1 MSIEIW
7 VSFVIASMILCF
19 TPGPT
24 VFLVM
29 GQSLNHGRKSV
40 IPLVTGVLSGDI
52 IAMGISFAGLGA
64 LLASSA
70 VLFSIFK
77 WLAAAYLIYL
87 GIKAWRTKVS
97 LGDLTTTHS
106 KNGKIFKEALVVTAL
121 NPKGIIFFIAFF
133 PLFMDANKAVF
144 PQMLVMA
151 LSFLIVSTLSAS
163 FYSIFSGFLRNK
175 IKTVKTQEIFN
186 RISGTM
192 LIGAGAV
199 TASLQK

>member
-1 MSIEIW
+1 MNIEIW
-7 VSFVIASMILCF
+7 VSFVIASMVLCF

-24 VFLVM
+24 VFIVM
-29 GQSLNHGRKSV
+29 GQSLNHGKKSV
-40 IPLVTGVLSGDI
+40 IPLVTGVLTGDI
-52 IAMGISFAGLGA
+52 IAMSISFAGLGA

-77 WLAAAYLIYL
+77 WLAAGYLIYL
-87 GIKAWRTKVS
+87 GIKAWRTKVGIGS
-97 LGDLTTTHS
+97 LSTTNNKS
-106 KNGKIFKEALVVTAL
+106 GKIFKEALLVTAL

-133 PLFMDANKAVF
+133 PLFMDASKAVI
-144 PQMLVMA
+144 PQMLTMA
-151 LSFLIVSTLSAS
+151 LSFLAVSTLSAS
-163 FYSIFSGFLRNK
+163 FYSIFSGHLRKK
-175 IKTVKTQEIFN
+175 IKTIKTQKIFN